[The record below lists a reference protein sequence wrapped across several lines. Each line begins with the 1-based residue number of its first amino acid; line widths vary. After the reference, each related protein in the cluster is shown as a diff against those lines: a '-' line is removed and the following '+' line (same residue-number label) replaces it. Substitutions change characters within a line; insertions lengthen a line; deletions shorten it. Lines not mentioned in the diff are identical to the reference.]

1 MNKQRLWLTL
11 FFIGCVS
18 GALYFSPFLQ
28 SPFIKLSQSIKLV
41 YLNQIQRIDQSITE
55 HIDQKNT
62 IIRLQRENRYYE
74 RELLTMHQ
82 VADEYSNLVRE
93 QNSSLKT
100 LPAIS
105 LVRSISYVR
114 MGDPHKLWIEMD
126 RFDPKQ
132 VYGLLYRGYAAGIVV
147 SNNNRP
153 MALLNGDIKS
163 TYAVS
168 VGRSMA
174 PGIVRGN
181 NERHLVV
188 DFIPTWVPIAIG
200 DEVTTSGLDQIFL
213 SGLQVGKVISISRA
227 SGYQSAVLE
236 PYFYAKK
243 PAYFHIINKVR

>member
-1 MNKQRLWLTL
+1 MNKQRFALTL

-28 SPFIKLSQSIKLV
+28 SPFQKLSQTIKSA
-41 YLNQIQRIDQSITE
+41 YLHQIQRVNQSITE

-62 IIRLQRENRYYE
+62 IIQLQRENRYYE

-82 VADEYSNLVRE
+82 VADEYQNLLRE
-93 QNSSLKT
+93 QNSSIET
-100 LPAIS
+100 LPSIG
-105 LVRSISYVR
+105 LVRAISYVR
-114 MGDPHKLWIEMD
+114 MGDPHKLWLEMD
-126 RFDPKQ
+126 YFNPKQ

-147 SNNNRP
+147 SNNKRP

-168 VGRSMA
+168 VGSSMA

-181 NERHLVV
+181 NERHLIV
-188 DFIPTWVPIAIG
+188 DFIPTWVPISIG

-227 SGYQSAVLE
+227 SGYQSAVVE

-243 PAYFHIINKVR
+243 PAYFHIITKVR

>member
-1 MNKQRLWLTL
+1 MNKQRFTLIL

-28 SPFIKLSQSIKLV
+28 SPFLKLSQTIKLV
-41 YLNQIQRIDQSITE
+41 YLNQIQRINQSITE
-55 HIDQKNT
+55 HVAQKNT
-62 IIRLQRENRYYE
+62 IVRLQRENRYYE

-82 VADEYSNLVRE
+82 VADEYLNLLRE
-93 QNSSLKT
+93 QNSSIKT
-100 LPAIS
+100 LPSIA
-105 LVRSISYVR
+105 LVRAISYVR
-114 MGDPHKLWIEMD
+114 MGDPHKLWLEMD
-126 RFDPKQ
+126 HFDPKH

-147 SNNNRP
+147 SNDERP
-153 MALLNGDIKS
+153 MALLNGDLKS

-168 VGRSMA
+168 VGSSMA

-181 NERHLVV
+181 NERHLIV
-188 DFIPTWVPIAIG
+188 DFIPTWVPISIG

-227 SGYQSAVLE
+227 SGYQSAVVE

-243 PAYFHIINKVR
+243 PAYFHIITKVR

>member
-1 MNKQRLWLTL
+1 MNKQRLTLTL

-28 SPFIKLSQSIKLV
+28 APFLKFSENIKLAYLDQLQSF
-41 YLNQIQRIDQSITE
+41 NQSITE
-55 HIDQKNT
+55 HLDQKNT

-82 VADEYSNLVRE
+82 VADEYSNLLRE
-93 QNSSLKT
+93 QNSSIKT
-100 LPAIS
+100 LPTLS
-105 LVRSISYVR
+105 LVRTISYVR
-114 MGDPHKLWIEMD
+114 MGDPHKLWLEMD
-126 RFDPKQ
+126 GFNPKQ

-147 SNNNRP
+147 SDHKRP

-168 VGRSMA
+168 IGSSMA

-181 NERHLVV
+181 NERRLIV
-188 DFIPTWVPIAIG
+188 DFIPTWVTIAVG
-200 DEVTTSGLDQIFL
+200 DEVMTSGLDQIFL
-213 SGLQVGKVISISRA
+213 AGLQVGKVISISKA
-227 SGYQSAVLE
+227 SGYQSAVVE

-243 PAYFHIINKVR
+243 PAYFHIITKVR

>member
-1 MNKQRLWLTL
+1 MNKQRLWLTV

-28 SPFIKLSQSIKLV
+28 SPFLKLSQTIKII
-41 YLNQIQRIDQSITE
+41 YLNQLQQFSQSVTE
-55 HIDQKNT
+55 HVNQKDT
-62 IIRLQRENRYYE
+62 IIKLQRENRYYE

-82 VADEYSNLVRE
+82 VADEYSNMLRE
-93 QNSSLKT
+93 QNSSIKT
-100 LPAIS
+100 LPEIA
-105 LVRSISYVR
+105 LVRTISYVR
-114 MGDPHKLWIEMD
+114 MGDPHKLWLEMD
-126 RFDPKQ
+126 RFNPKQ

-153 MALLNGDIKS
+153 MALLNGDPKC

-168 VGRSMA
+168 IGSSMA

-181 NERHLVV
+181 NERHLIV
-188 DFIPTWVPIAIG
+188 DFIPAWIPIAIG

-213 SGLQVGKVISISRA
+213 SGLQVGKVISMSRS
-227 SGYQSAVLE
+227 SGYQTAVLE

-243 PAYFHIINKVR
+243 PAYFHIITKVR

>member
-1 MNKQRLWLTL
+1 MNKQHISLTL
-11 FFIGCVS
+11 FFAGCVS

-28 SPFIKLSQSIKLV
+28 SPFLKLSQSIKLV
-41 YLNQIQRIDQSITE
+41 YLNQVQSFNQSVTE
-55 HIDQKNT
+55 HVNQKNT
-62 IIRLQRENRYYE
+62 ILRLQRENRYYE

-82 VADEYSNLVRE
+82 VADEYRNVLRE
-93 QNSSLKT
+93 QNSSIKT
-100 LPAIS
+100 LPVIG
-105 LVRSISYVR
+105 LVRTISYVR
-114 MGDPHKLWIEMD
+114 MGDPHKLWLEMD
-126 RFDPKQ
+126 HFDPKQ

-147 SNNNRP
+147 ANHNRP

-163 TYAVS
+163 TYSVS
-168 VGRSMA
+168 VGKSMA

-200 DEVTTSGLDQIFL
+200 DEVITSGLDQIFL
-213 SGLQVGKVISISRA
+213 SGLQVGKVISTSKS

-243 PAYFHIINKVR
+243 PAYFHIISKVR

>member
-1 MNKQRLWLTL
+1 MLRT
-11 FFIGCVS
+11 S
-18 GALYFSPFLQ
+18 S
-28 SPFIKLSQSIKLV
+28 
-41 YLNQIQRIDQSITE
+41 
-55 HIDQKNT
+55 
-62 IIRLQRENRYYE
+62 REGRVL
-74 RELLTMHQ
+74 RELFC
-82 VADEYSNLVRE
+82 S
-93 QNSSLKT
+93 
-100 LPAIS
+100 
-105 LVRSISYVR
+105 RSISYVR
-114 MGDPHKLWIEMD
+114 MGDPHKLWIEMNH
-126 RFDPKQ
+126 FDSKQ

-168 VGRSMA
+168 VGKSMA

-181 NERHLVV
+181 NERKLIV

-213 SGLQVGKVISISRA
+213 SGLQVGKVISISCA

-243 PAYFHIINKVR
+243 PAYFHIITKVR